1 MRSLGASF
9 PLALALR
16 YLRSTRRDAFVSFLS
31 VVAAAGIGL
40 GVAALVVA
48 LAALTGMQRTLK
60 GEILARTPALDL
72 QLPGGIDAAEV
83 ARRVRALDGVVQVQG
98 GITGSGW
105 LVAGGR
111 ALEVEIT
118 GFEGPVP
125 PHFPGAAGFPPGL
138 YLADRLAARSGLRPG
153 DVAELVSP
161 LPTLSPFG
169 PQPRSLAV
177 PVSGTFRAGRVES
190 VLRVALPI
198 DRAEVLFGKGRNRH
212 LFVTARSLDEA
223 LGLAARIA
231 AVVPPQVRVA
241 TWRELNRPLFFAL
254 RLEKTVLFLAVSLVV
269 LVAALALVAD
279 LALIAANKRRELG
292 MLMALGAGAPSLRRA
307 FVWLG
312 GMLGGIGAVA
322 GATLGAA
329 VAVVL
334 DRTRLVRM
342 PSGVYFVD
350 YLPFAVPLGDLALV
364 VGVTM
369 LLALACAVYGAER
382 ATRLLPVE
390 ALRA

>member
-1 MRSLGASF
+1 MPAVGASF
-9 PLALALR
+9 SFALALR

-31 VVAAAGIGL
+31 IVAAAGIGL

-72 QLPGGIDAAEV
+72 QLPAEV
-83 ARRVRALDGVVQVQG
+83 DSAEMARRVRQLDGVVQVQG
-98 GITGSGW
+98 GLTGSGW
-105 LVAGGR
+105 LVSGGR

-125 PHFPGAAGFPPGL
+125 PHFPGAAGLPPGL
-138 YLADRLAARSGLRPG
+138 YLSDRLAARAGLREG
-153 DVAELVSP
+153 DVATLVSP
-161 LPTLSPFG
+161 QPTLSPFG
-169 PQPRSLAV
+169 PQPRTLAI
-177 PVSGTFRAGRVES
+177 PLAGTFRAGRAES
-190 VLRVALPI
+190 ALRVALPL
-198 DRAEVLFGKGRNRH
+198 DRAAVLFGTGRSRH
-212 LFVTARSLDEA
+212 LFVTTRGLDAA
-223 LGLAARIA
+223 LALAPRIA
-231 AVVPPQVRVA
+231 ATLPPEVRVA

-292 MLMALGAGAPSLRRA
+292 VLMALGAGAPALRRA

-312 GMLGGIGAVA
+312 AMLGGIGAFG

-329 VAVVL
+329 VAVTL
-334 DRTRLVRM
+334 DRTHLVRM

-350 YLPFAVPLGDLALV
+350 YLPFSIPVADLATV

-369 LLALACAVYGAER
+369 LLALACSAYGADR